1 MKRSVVVLSLALAGA
16 SAFALEYGEFASQSP
31 VVCTARET
39 IPGEAPSLLP
49 AGRTFRL
56 VWNDEFNGTALDE
69 SKWSYRTNFWGR
81 RAHWFAAPE
90 DETVEV
96 KGGKVYLKVRK
107 LANGQFVSPQLQTG
121 CLMWDIPA
129 DPTNKGFWPLPKR
142 EKAKFEHRYGYYEC
156 RFRLQKMPGWWSA
169 FWMQTETQG
178 CSLDPARSGIEHDIL
193 ESFNP
198 GEIIAQCFHYNGY
211 GKDYKGFKIPAVK
224 NAFDK
229 TATVLVGSEEFHTI
243 GMLWEPDGYT
253 VFIDGR
259 QHGHKAGATG
269 NEAVSHVPEFVL
281 LTTECK
287 FYREKKMTG
296 GPSPDLEAA
305 AAAGDAFVADY
316 VRVYDLVK

>member
-1 MKRSVVVLSLALAGA
+1 MKTPLLALSLSFAAA
-16 SAFALEYGEFASQSP
+16 SAFALEFAEFAQQSP
-31 VVCTARET
+31 VVCTET
-39 IPGEAPSLLP
+39 ASVAGEAPSLLP
-49 AGRTFRL
+49 SGRTFRL
-56 VWNDEFNGTALDE
+56 VWNDEFNGTALDT
-69 SKWSYRTNFWGR
+69 SKWGYRTNFWGR
-81 RAHWFAAPE
+81 RAPWFAAPE
-90 DETVEV
+90 DNAVEV
-96 KGGKVYLKVRK
+96 KDGKAYLKVVK

-121 CLMWDIPA
+121 GLMWDIPA
-129 DPTNKGFWPLPKR
+129 DTTGKNFWPLPKR

-156 RFRLQKMPGWWSA
+156 RFRLQKMKGWWSA
-169 FWMQTETQG
+169 FWMQTESQG
-178 CSLDPARSGIEHDIL
+178 CTLDPARSGIEHDIL

-211 GKDYKGFKIPAVK
+211 GKDHTSFKIPAVK

-229 TATVLVGSEEFHTI
+229 TATVIVGSDDFHTI

-259 QHGHKAGATG
+259 QHGHKAGMNG
-269 NEAVSHVPEFVL
+269 VEAVSHVPEFVL